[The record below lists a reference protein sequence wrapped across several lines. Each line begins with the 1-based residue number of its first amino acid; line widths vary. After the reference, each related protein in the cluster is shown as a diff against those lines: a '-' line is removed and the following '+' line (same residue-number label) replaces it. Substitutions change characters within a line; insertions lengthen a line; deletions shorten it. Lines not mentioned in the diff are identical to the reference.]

1 MPELIIC
8 DVDGTLLSGSDPIVK
23 NVDYVNG
30 LDVPV
35 VIVTG
40 RLEAERADTAAALD
54 AAGVNYTDL
63 VMNDT
68 GLGSAEYKSGVAERL
83 LGDYDV
89 NLMPADNFPLGQ
101 QITVMRKF
109 NQQVNVSADGAVSI
123 NGDFGRTIKMTS
135 PYQCTVLIKVGAD
148 EWQTLWPLY
157 NPGSGVTIAAGNNN
171 ESSISS
177 P

>member
-1 MPELIIC
+1 MTSPVKINPYPPCTTAQRDANLLGINGSVFNL
-8 DVDGTLLSGSDPIVK
+8 DTLQVESTTDQGASWAYIPQVNLVVLTSSIAIDPTLA
-23 NVDYVNG
+23 YS
-30 LDVPV
+30 
-35 VIVTG
+35 VIVS
-40 RLEAERADTAAALD
+40 DD
-54 AAGVNYTDL
+54 
-63 VMNDT
+63 
-68 GLGSAEYKSGVAERL
+68 

-123 NGDFGRTIKMTS
+123 NGEFGRTIKMTS

-148 EWQTLWPLY
+148 DWQTLWPLY